1 MKKLVYVLLI
11 TLCLFILAACGQ
23 TDTGQTDTGTP
34 AEGESQNEQKV
45 VIKIAHVEA
54 ETDTLQTCGLMFKE
68 YAEKESGGTIEVQLY
83 PNSEL
88 GADRQATEAVAL
100 GTVQMALPGTA
111 TMTLYSPEFGICD
124 MPFIFSDLDS
134 AFQALDNELGEALNK
149 NLEGT
154 GLMNLGYYIIGER
167 HVSNNIRP
175 INEPADLK
183 GIDIRVME
191 SPVYI
196 GLFRILGANPTPI
209 NFGELYTALQQGTVD
224 AQDNPASVTYTSKFY
239 EVQKYYSLTGHTL
252 SFGVVVINEN
262 FFNSLSEKQQNIVK
276 EGIKKYLVDEQRA
289 MKIRDTDSYLEKL
302 KEEGMIIN
310 DITPENRNKFMD
322 TVKPMYE
329 DFKKD
334 IPQELFDLAVK
345 YNK

>member
-1 MKKLVYVLLI
+1 MKKLILAVMLISCLLV
-11 TLCLFILAACGQ
+11 LAACGQ
-23 TDTGQTDTGTP
+23 KQAEAP
-34 AEGESQNEQKV
+34 AQNDAPEEKKV

-54 ETDTLQTCGLMFKE
+54 DTDTLQACGLLFKD

-111 TMTLYSPEFGICD
+111 TLTLYTPKFGICD
-124 MPFIFSDLDS
+124 MPFIFSDTDS
-134 AFQALDNELGEALNK
+134 AFQALDNELGAKLNESLA
-149 NLEGT
+149 NT
-154 GLMNLGYYIIGER
+154 GLMNLGYYMIGER

-175 INEPADLK
+175 INEPADMK

-196 GLFRILGANPTPI
+196 GLFKALGANPTPI

-224 AQDNPASVTYTSKFY
+224 AEDNPASIVYTSKFY
-239 EVQKYYSLTGHTL
+239 EVQKFYSLTGHTL
-252 SFGVVVINEN
+252 SFGGVVINEK

-276 EGIKKYLVDEQRA
+276 EGAKKFFVDEQRA
-289 MKIRDTDSYLEKL
+289 MKLKDADSYLDKL
-302 KEEGMIIN
+302 KGEGMTIN
-310 DITPENRNKFMD
+310 DITPENKKKFMD
-322 TVKPMYE
+322 AVIPMYE

>member
-1 MKKLVYVLLI
+1 MKKLVYVANNFVSFYPGSLVRRYWS
-11 TLCLFILAACGQ
+11 
-23 TDTGQTDTGTP
+23 TDTGTP

-45 VIKIAHVEA
+45 VIAHVEA

-68 YAEKESGGTIEVQLY
+68 YAEKESNGSIEVQLY

-124 MPFIFSDLDS
+124 MPFIFSDLDA

-196 GLFRILGANPTPI
+196 GC
-209 NFGELYTALQQGTVD
+209 
-224 AQDNPASVTYTSKFY
+224 
-239 EVQKYYSLTGHTL
+239 
-252 SFGVVVINEN
+252 
-262 FFNSLSEKQQNIVK
+262 
-276 EGIKKYLVDEQRA
+276 
-289 MKIRDTDSYLEKL
+289 LESW
-302 KEEGMIIN
+302 
-310 DITPENRNKFMD
+310 R
-322 TVKPMYE
+322 
-329 DFKKD
+329 
-334 IPQELFDLAVK
+334 
-345 YNK
+345 

>member
-1 MKKLVYVLLI
+1 MKKLVLALMLISCLL
-11 TLCLFILAACGQ
+11 ILAACGQ
-23 TDTGQTDTGTP
+23 KEPAEP
-34 AEGESQNEQKV
+34 AEGAAQEEEKV

-54 ETDTLQTCGLMFKE
+54 DTDTLQACGLLFKE
-68 YAEKESGGTIEVQLY
+68 YAEKESGGSIEVQLY

-111 TMTLYSPEFGICD
+111 TLTLYTPKFGICD
-124 MPFIFSDLDS
+124 MPFIFSDTNA
-134 AFQALDNELGEALNK
+134 AFQALDNELGTTLNESLA
-149 NLEGT
+149 NT
-154 GLMNLGYYIIGER
+154 GLINLGYYLIGER

-175 INEPADLK
+175 INEPADMK

-196 GLFRILGANPTPI
+196 GLFKALGANPTPI

-224 AQDNPASVTYTSKFY
+224 AEDNPASIVYTSKFY

-252 SFGVVVINEN
+252 SFGGIVINEK
-262 FFNSLSEKQQNIVK
+262 FFNSLSEKQQNIIK
-276 EGIKKYLVDEQRA
+276 EGTRKFLVDEQRA
-289 MKIRDTDSYLEKL
+289 MKLKDADSYLEKL
-302 KEEGMIIN
+302 KEEGMAIN
-310 DITPENRNKFMD
+310 DITPENKKKFMD
-322 TVKPMYE
+322 AVTPMYE
-329 DFKKD
+329 NFKKD

>member
-1 MKKLVYVLLI
+1 MKKLVLTLMLISCLLV
-11 TLCLFILAACGQ
+11 LAACGQ
-23 TDTGQTDTGTP
+23 NEPAAP
-34 AEGESQNEQKV
+34 AEGDAQEEQKA

-54 ETDTLQTCGLMFKE
+54 DTDTLQACGLLFKE
-68 YAEKESGGTIEVQLY
+68 YAEKESGGSIEVQLY

-111 TMTLYSPEFGICD
+111 TLTLYTPKFGICD
-124 MPFIFSDLDS
+124 MPFIFANTES
-134 AFQALDNELGEALNK
+134 AFQALDNELGAALNESLA
-149 NLEGT
+149 NT
-154 GLMNLGYYIIGER
+154 GLINLGYYLIGQR

-175 INEPADLK
+175 IHEPADMK

-196 GLFRILGANPTPI
+196 GLFKTLGANPTPI
-209 NFGELYTALQQGTVD
+209 NFGELYTAMQQGTVD
-224 AQDNPASVTYTSKFY
+224 AEDNPASIVYTSKFY

-252 SFGVVVINEN
+252 SFGGVVINEK
-262 FFNSLSEKQQNIVK
+262 FFNGLSEKQQNIVK
-276 EGIKKYLVDEQRA
+276 EGAKKFFVDEQRA
-289 MKIRDTDSYLEKL
+289 MKLKDADSYLEKL
-302 KEEGMIIN
+302 KEEGMEIN
-310 DITPENRNKFMD
+310 DITPENKKKFMD
-322 TVKPMYE
+322 AVTPMYE